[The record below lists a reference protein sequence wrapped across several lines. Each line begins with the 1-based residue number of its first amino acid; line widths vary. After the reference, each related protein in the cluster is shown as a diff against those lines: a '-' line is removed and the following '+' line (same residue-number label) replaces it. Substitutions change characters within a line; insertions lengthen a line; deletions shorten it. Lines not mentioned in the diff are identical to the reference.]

1 MNACSTRSP
10 ARYAEVAPNARLS
23 ERRGTLTYRV
33 PDALDA
39 SIEVGQLIW
48 APLRQKLVL
57 GIVVER
63 HGRRPATERVRDIH
77 APVEPSFCLTPLQWR
92 LAVWIAEETVCTL
105 YEAASVMLPPGV
117 SSRAVEYLSLKRRPA
132 DDELAGLTPAQK
144 RLVAFLDAEG
154 EVSLERAQR
163 AQRSSLRTIVPAL
176 EERGILQRI
185 ARVRHR
191 PEPAARVAEQVRLL
205 PGAPPPPDR
214 APRQVEALDWLAPRL
229 RARPG
234 LSMPIESLMAT
245 SGIARSTLRALAARG
260 CIAIE
265 PLVEATK
272 DAGAAGGTIALTTEQ
287 AAAWE
292 RIRPHLGRDAASHTI
307 LLHGVTG
314 SGKTELYLRA
324 AAMSLASG
332 RSAIV
337 LVPEIGLSSQIAE
350 RFRARFGD
358 RTLILHSALGDR
370 ERAANWQR
378 AGGDEPVVVIGP
390 RSALFAPLR
399 DVGVIVLD
407 EEHDSSYKQDSVP
420 RYHARSV
427 AGQLA
432 DYHQA
437 LLILGSATPDVET
450 YHRSTTAGWSRIELH
465 ERVGQRVAAGDGAL
479 VARPIPL
486 PDAEIVDMR
495 AELRG
500 GNESI
505 FSRRLMEVIT
515 QRLAA
520 REQVILFLNRRGM
533 STIVQ
538 CRSCGSVTQCPYC
551 DIPLVYHRTVGRVIC
566 HRCGHRQ
573 PAPHECGTCGS
584 EAVGYF
590 GAGTQRIESEIQRLL
605 PHARVLRWDQDA
617 LRGDVTHESL
627 LHSVLEREVDIVVG
641 TQMVAKGLDLPDV
654 TAVGVINTDT
664 YLYLPD
670 IRAAERTFQMV
681 TQVAGRAGRRA
692 SGGEVV
698 LQTYSPTH
706 YAVTSAAR
714 HDYAAFYREEIAF
727 RARHG
732 YPPFK
737 RLARLMIRNIDEGK
751 ARTEA
756 EALANALERTLLD
769 RPEIQGIDII
779 GPAPAFSSR
788 VRGQYGWQ
796 IIVRGG
802 ALLALL
808 GSLNLHPGW
817 MIDVDPVNLL

>member
-10 ARYAEVAPNARLS
+10 ARYAEVAPNARLA
-23 ERRGTLTYRV
+23 ERRATLTYRV
-33 PDALDA
+33 PDTLDE
-39 SIEVGQLIW
+39 SIDVGQLIW
-48 APLRQKLVL
+48 VPLRQKLVL
-57 GIVVER
+57 GVVVER
-63 HGRRPATERVRDIH
+63 HDRQPATDGIRDIH
-77 APVEPSFCLTPLQWR
+77 APVEPSFCLTPLQWQ
-92 LAVWIAEETVCTL
+92 LAVWIAEETICTL

-117 SSRAVEYLSLKRRPA
+117 GSRAVEYLSLKRRPSHT
-132 DDELAGLTPAQK
+132 EVAGLTPAQK
-144 RLVAFLDAEG
+144 RLVAYLDAEG
-154 EVSLERAQR
+154 EVPLERAQR

-176 EERGILQRI
+176 EERGLVQRI

-191 PEPAARVAEQVRLL
+191 PEPQARVAEQVRLI

-214 APRQVEALDWLAPRL
+214 APRQVEALEWLVPRL

-234 LSMPIESLMAT
+234 LAMPVETALAT
-245 SGIARSTLRALAARG
+245 SGIARSTLRAIAARG

-265 PLVEATK
+265 PMSGDVH
-272 DAGAAGGTIALTTEQ
+272 DDVRSSGTIALTAEQ
-287 AAAWE
+287 SDAWE
-292 RIRPHLGRDAASHTI
+292 RIRPHLGRAAATHAS

-324 AAMSLASG
+324 AATSLASG

-337 LVPEIGLSSQIAE
+337 LVPEIGLSSQIAA

-358 RTLILHSALGDR
+358 RALILHSALGDR
-370 ERAANWQR
+370 ERATNWQR
-378 AGGDEPVVVIGP
+378 AAGDEPVVVIGP
-390 RSALFAPLR
+390 RSALFAPLG

-407 EEHDSSYKQDSVP
+407 EEHDSSYKQDNVP
-420 RYHARSV
+420 RYHARAV
-427 AGQLA
+427 AEQLA
-432 DYHQA
+432 AYHSA
-437 LLILGSATPDVET
+437 LLVLGSATPDVET
-450 YHRSTTAGWSRIELH
+450 YHRSTTAGWSRIELR
-465 ERVGQRVAAGDGAL
+465 ERVGQRVAAGDGRL

-520 REQVILFLNRRGM
+520 DEQVILFLNRRGM

-538 CRSCGSVTQCPYC
+538 CRSCGTVSQCPYC

-573 PAPHECGTCGS
+573 PPPRRCETCGS
-584 EAVGYF
+584 DAVGYF
-590 GAGTQRIESEIQRLL
+590 GTGTQRIESEIQRLL
-605 PHARVLRWDQDA
+605 HNARVLLWDHDA

-627 LHSVLEREVDIVVG
+627 LRSVLDHEVDIIVG

-654 TAVGVINTDT
+654 TAVGVINADT

-698 LQTYSPTH
+698 LQTYSPAH
-706 YAVTSAAR
+706 YAITSAAR

-737 RLARLMIRNIDEGK
+737 RLARLMIRNSDETR

-756 EALANALERTLLD
+756 ETLAEALERALLG
-769 RPEIQGIDII
+769 RPEIRGIDII

-802 ALLALL
+802 PLLALL
-808 GSLNLHPGW
+808 SDLNLHPGW